1 MPAPH
6 SRDRV
11 HRRFIYASI
20 NSGGGRL
27 GGRETSEFCHE
38 DITSDRTHY
47 GFCPWC
53 RRRVGGYEQGVQ
65 DRSASLVRTEP
76 NSHQGRGIEPVAT

>member
-11 HRRFIYASI
+11 HGRFIYASI

-38 DITSDRTHY
+38 DIVGGRTHR
-47 GFCPWC
+47 GLCP
-53 RRRVGGYEQGVQ
+53 RRRECFGSYE
-65 DRSASLVRTEP
+65 
-76 NSHQGRGIEPVAT
+76 